1 LEFPTPLPLRL
12 PLPLLLQLLVLP
24 LLAVYDAEG
33 KLIGPA
39 GKAKF
44 VPKQMMGR

>member
-1 LEFPTPLPLRL
+1 
-12 PLPLLLQLLVLP
+12 
-24 LLAVYDAEG
+24 VYDAEG